1 MPYATEKA
9 WAVALARAVST
20 DIPEAVRNV
29 PGLNLTEAQVA
40 ALRVAFEVRLVRT
53 MGEDSDET
61 PRDAAARHE
70 QPE

>member
-9 WAVALARAVST
+9 WAVALARSVST
-20 DIPEAVRNV
+20 DIPAAVQSV
-29 PGLNLTEAQVA
+29 PGLTLTEDQIA
-40 ALRVAFEVRLVRT
+40 ALRVAFEVRLIRT

-61 PRDAAARHE
+61 PRAAAARHE

>member
-9 WAVALARAVST
+9 WAGALARDISA
-20 DIPEAVRNV
+20 DIPQAVRNA
-29 PGLNLTEAQVA
+29 GLNLTETQIA

-61 PRDAAARHE
+61 PRDAATRN
-70 QPE
+70 QQNG